1 MAEIDLDTPQP
12 TFSQCVSLDR
22 IAYEVKRRG
31 YYKHPTLGKMR
42 PARRSTTILAF
53 ILCAVMILAGYIE
66 TNIAFER
73 ARAWKDLAT
82 QRQEQIDSLQMQLEA
97 AGQRHTLFIHYK

>member
-1 MAEIDLDTPQP
+1 MAEIDTPQS

-31 YYKHPTLGKMR
+31 YYEHPTLGKMR
-42 PARRSTTILAF
+42 PMRTALHIATF
-53 ILCAVMILAGYIE
+53 ILCGVMIVAGYIE

-82 QRQEQIDSLQMQLEA
+82 QRQEQIDSLQIQLEA
-97 AGQRHTLFIHYK
+97 VGQRHTLFIHYK